1 MKNVLLTMIAVAFM
15 GAASAAHAQWAVF
28 DVGNFSQNLL
38 TAART
43 LQTVQNQVAQLQN
56 EATMLSNEGRNLEN
70 LNFNSL
76 SQILNLLNATNR
88 LLSQTQ
94 GIPFNVS
101 QTNTQFTRYYPQSY
115 SPTTNASQMAADAQM
130 RLSYSSSALQTSLQL
145 QAQAVQNT
153 AGDQSTLS
161 SLVTQSQSAAG
172 ALQASQATNQLLA
185 LSTRQSMQE
194 QQLRLTQD
202 RAMALE
208 AARAVAA
215 EARAAVVRAQ
225 FIGSGTQYTP
235 QPVSFYGN

>member
-1 MKNVLLTMIAVAFM
+1 MKNALLTIVAVAFM
-15 GAASAAHAQWAVF
+15 GLTTAAHAQWAVF
-28 DVGNFSQNLL
+28 DAGNFSQNLL
-38 TAART
+38 TAGRT

-56 EATMLSNEGRNLEN
+56 EATMLTNEARNLQS

-88 LLSQTQ
+88 LISQTQ
-94 GIPFNVS
+94 GIPFTVS

-115 SPTTNASQMAADAQM
+115 SPTISAGQMAADAQV
-130 RLSYSSSALQTSLQL
+130 RSSYSSSALQTSLQL

-153 AGDQSTLS
+153 AADQSTLS

-185 LSTRQSMQE
+185 LNARESMQE

-202 RAMALE
+202 RAIALE
-208 AARAVAA
+208 VARAVAA
-215 EARAAVVRAQ
+215 EARAAIVRAQ
-225 FIGSGTQYTP
+225 FIGNGTQYSP

>member
-1 MKNVLLTMIAVAFM
+1 
-15 GAASAAHAQWAVF
+15 
-28 DVGNFSQNLL
+28 
-38 TAART
+38 
-43 LQTVQNQVAQLQN
+43 
-56 EATMLSNEGRNLEN
+56 
-70 LNFNSL
+70 
-76 SQILNLLNATNR
+76 
-88 LLSQTQ
+88 
-94 GIPFNVS
+94 
-101 QTNTQFTRYYPQSY
+101 
-115 SPTTNASQMAADAQM
+115 MALDAQT

-153 AGDQSTLS
+153 AADQSTLS

-185 LSTRQSMQE
+185 LNARESMQE

-215 EARAAVVRAQ
+215 AARASVVRAQ
-225 FIGSGTQYTP
+225 FIGNGTQYSP